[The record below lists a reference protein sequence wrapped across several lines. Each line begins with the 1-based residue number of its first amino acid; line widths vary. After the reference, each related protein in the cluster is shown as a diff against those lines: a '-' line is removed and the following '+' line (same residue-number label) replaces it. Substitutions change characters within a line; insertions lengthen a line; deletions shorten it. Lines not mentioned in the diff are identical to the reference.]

1 MHVVVTWDHQDPA
14 DFRAAARKD
23 LLARYNTT
31 QFEDVKVESI
41 FKNEK
46 GLFEAIDAKDR
57 KWIGRKV
64 VLATGVRDIYPDIE
78 GYDECWTTGVYV
90 SPLLSTN
97 HPQNHLTNM
106 LLTVSTASSATVT
119 KHGTGPPSA
128 SSL

>member
-1 MHVVVTWDHQDPA
+1 MHAVVTWDHQDPA

-57 KWIGRKV
+57 KWIERKV
-64 VLATGVRDIYPDIE
+64 VPATGVRDIYPDIE
-78 GYDECWTTGVYV
+78 GYDEC
-90 SPLLSTN
+90 
-97 HPQNHLTNM
+97 
-106 LLTVSTASSATVT
+106 
-119 KHGTGPPSA
+119 
-128 SSL
+128 